1 MAHAPTVTL
10 LVLPAMEHHHVA
22 AYHARLEDTFKI
34 PLACFSTMNSSVRL
48 EISPEL
54 LLKYNP

>member
-1 MAHAPTVTL
+1 MVRVTCVIPLAL
-10 LVLPAMEHHHVA
+10 LVMEDRRVA